1 MPPVVLIVDDEP
13 LNRDLLRRLLFREYH
28 VLEAADAEAALAVL
42 AAAPVDLVLCDHVM
56 PGRSGADLAREVR
69 ARYPHTPLLL
79 LTGYEDAPE
88 IARAFRDGV
97 VAGVVA
103 KPWSTVELKT
113 ALERAMGRG

>member
-1 MPPVVLIVDDEP
+1 M
-13 LNRDLLRRLLFREYH
+13 
-28 VLEAADAEAALAVL
+28 
-42 AAAPVDLVLCDHVM
+42 
-56 PGRSGADLAREVR
+56 R